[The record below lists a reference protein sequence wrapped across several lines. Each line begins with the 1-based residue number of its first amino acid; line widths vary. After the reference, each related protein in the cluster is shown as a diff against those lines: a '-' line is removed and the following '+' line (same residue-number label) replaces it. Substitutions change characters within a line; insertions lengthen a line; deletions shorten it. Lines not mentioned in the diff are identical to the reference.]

1 MGTVSDCP
9 LSYREEAMRR
19 EPIDALNKRLN
30 PTMWYKKP
38 SFVPYTA
45 IVLGGCQGG
54 CING

>member
-9 LSYREEAMRR
+9 LSYREEAMRS